1 MKTREQIIQR
11 IEQCRKEQ
19 DAEMDRLM
27 NSDETILDALD
38 KLMASNTIKALMSE
52 IKTLQWVLNN
62 NAKK

>member
-1 MKTREQIIQR
+1 MKTQEQIIQR
-11 IEQCRKEQ
+11 IEDCRKQQ

-27 NSDETILDALD
+27 NSDETILDALE